1 MQGENTGPG
10 PSFTCRKEN
19 GGQEIPCMEG
29 LELHIQVFKL
39 IIYRETDE
47 PLSS

>member
-1 MQGENTGPG
+1 MPGENIGPG
-10 PSFTCRKEN
+10 PSFACRKEN
-19 GGQEIPCMEG
+19 GGQISHMEW